1 MVQLSIRQIDSLTST
16 ENYKFTIE
24 NYYKDF
30 VPTKTAAEETKKI

>member
-1 MVQLSIRQIDSLTST
+1 MVKLSMRQIDSLTST

-30 VPTKTAAEETKKI
+30 IPTKTVAEETKKI